1 MRASWK
7 ETLNTYPVTAKECK
21 EDNQEIDILRAAWD
35 MVCNEYQD
43 RKAALELAEIAYNR
57 AKMQFDEVDRMR
69 NAMSGTITDDSDDPS

>member
-1 MRASWK
+1 MPSAP
-7 ETLNTYPVTAKECK
+7 EVLNTYPVTAKEYK